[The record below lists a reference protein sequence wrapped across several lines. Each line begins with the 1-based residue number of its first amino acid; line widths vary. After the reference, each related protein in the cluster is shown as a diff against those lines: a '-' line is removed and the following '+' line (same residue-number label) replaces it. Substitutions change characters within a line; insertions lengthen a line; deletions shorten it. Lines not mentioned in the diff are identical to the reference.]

1 MLNTS
6 FIVSLPE
13 LFVSGGTFFML
24 LVSLLLIAL
33 LVAAWK
39 APRWV
44 KEIGLAALV
53 VGIFSTMLGL
63 VYDDENQMEF
73 IGLWWGL
80 HLFAKCILPLVVGGL
95 MVCLICPMYGMI
107 VYFISLVIRVIQKPR
122 A

>member
-1 MLNTS
+1 MLNS
-6 FIVSLPE
+6 IIFVSLPT

-53 VGIFSTMLGL
+53 VGIFGTMLGL
-63 VYDDENQMEF
+63 FNALDAIHQAGDIPQS
-73 IGLWWGL
+73 
-80 HLFAKCILPLVVGGL
+80 VVAGGL

>member
-53 VGIFSTMLGL
+53 VGIFGTMLGFFNAL
-63 VYDDENQMEF
+63 DAIHQAGDIPQS
-73 IGLWWGL
+73 
-80 HLFAKCILPLVVGGL
+80 VVAGGL